1 MRKIKRVRKKKMMR
15 RHKVSLSLFFLLL
28 IPAFVFGKS
37 QPVAPLRG
45 LDKVTGRV
53 YDLRIPVGKPVR
65 FGTLEIIAHHCD
77 QTLEAEIPET
87 SVFLEIK
94 ETKDGVSTT
103 LFSSWMFA
111 SSPGVSAL
119 EHPTYDVWV
128 SPRQGD

>member
-1 MRKIKRVRKKKMMR
+1 MR
-15 RHKVSLSLFFLLL
+15 RHKVYLSFFFLLL
-28 IPAFVFGKS
+28 IPAFLFGKS
-37 QPVAPLRG
+37 QDVALLRG

-53 YDLRIPVGKPVR
+53 YDLKVPVGKSVR
-65 FGTLEIIAHHCD
+65 FGTLEIIVHYVD

-87 SVFLEIK
+87 TVFLEIK
-94 ETKDGVSTT
+94 ETKNKDGKDGPCKT

-128 SPRQGD
+128 SPRQGN